1 MIFNVLRLL
10 GVAAT
15 TAAALFIAPVPY
27 AAAQGCPDVEVV
39 FARGT
44 AEAPGVG
51 GVGQSFVDAVRAQA
65 GPRSVNVYPVNYV
78 ASSDFMGDRIAFA
91 RTVVDGIRDAG
102 LHIEATAANCP
113 DTRIVLGGFSQG
125 AALAGYV
132 TSAEIPQEVPAEYRE
147 FIPNPM
153 PSEVAD
159 HVAAVVLIG
168 LPSPE
173 FLANTGAPPITI
185 GPSYVDKTL
194 KVCAPDDNICNG
206 SPAGPPSFAHAMYGV
221 NGGTNDAAAY
231 AVARLSPATNPPPAP
246 GPAPAAAL
254 PPTQ

>member
-1 MIFNVLRLL
+1 MISNALRLL
-10 GVAAT
+10 GVVAT
-15 TAAALFIAPVPY
+15 SAAAMLLAPVPF

-44 AEAPGVG
+44 AELPGVG
-51 GVGQSFVDAVRAQA
+51 GVGQAFVDAVRAQSA
-65 GPRSVNVYPVNYV
+65 PRSVNVYPVNYV
-78 ASSDFMGDRIAFA
+78 ASSDFGDRIAFA

-132 TSAEIPQEVPAEYRE
+132 TSAEVPNEVPAEYRE

-153 PSEVAD
+153 PPEVAD

-173 FLANTGAPPITI
+173 FLASTGAPTITI

-206 SPAGPPSFAHAMYGV
+206 APAGPPSLAHAMYGM
-221 NGGTNDAAAY
+221 NGSTNEAAAY
-231 AVARLSPATNPPPAP
+231 AVARLSPASN
-246 GPAPAAAL
+246 PAPAPASAASL

>member
-1 MIFNVLRLL
+1 MVSNVLRLL
-10 GVAAT
+10 GVAVT
-15 TAAALFIAPVPY
+15 SAAALLIAPVPS
-27 AAAQGCPDVEVV
+27 ATAQGCPDVEVV

-44 AEAPGVG
+44 GEPPGVG
-51 GVGQSFVDAVRAQA
+51 GVGQAFVDALRAQA
-65 GPRSVNVYPVNYV
+65 APRSVNVYPVNYP
-78 ASSDFMGDRIAFA
+78 ASGDFFDRIAFA

-132 TSAEIPQEVPAEYRE
+132 TSAEIPREVPAEYRE

-173 FLANTGAPPITI
+173 FLSNTGAPPITI

-194 KVCAPDDNICNG
+194 KVCAPDDTICNG
-206 SPAGPPSFAHAMYGV
+206 APPGPPNFAHAMYGM
-221 NGGTNDAAAY
+221 NGSTNEAAAY
-231 AVARLSPATNPPPAP
+231 AVARLGPTPAPPPPVPAAP
-246 GPAPAAAL
+246 LAPAP
-254 PPTQ
+254 